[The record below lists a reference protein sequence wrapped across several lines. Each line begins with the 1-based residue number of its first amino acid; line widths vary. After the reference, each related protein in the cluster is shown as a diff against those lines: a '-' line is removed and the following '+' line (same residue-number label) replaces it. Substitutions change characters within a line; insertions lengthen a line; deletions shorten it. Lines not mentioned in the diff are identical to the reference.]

1 MKQPDKK
8 KKIAIIIAVT
18 VVLVAAIVVVIVF
31 ATKGSD
37 TAPSDTQET
46 EYVTVIDENG
56 NEITLV
62 DENNNPV
69 TVKLKNENESS
80 TANTNS
86 DKNTNNSNNENTTES
101 VTETTTQFT
110 TVASDKATV
119 LPEEPFDDRML
130 TESMALYSLQR
141 YYGEKYVVNYDV
153 PNNKDGD
160 NIAFAVFAN
169 DDEKTNIVY
178 RVTVNLYS
186 GKTVQTDKNGK
197 TNDISDKINY

>member
-8 KKIAIIIAVT
+8 KRIAIIIAVT
-18 VVLVAAIVVVIVF
+18 IVLVTAIVVAIVF
-31 ATKGSD
+31 ATKDSG
-37 TAPSDTQET
+37 TKPSDTQET

-56 NEITLV
+56 NEVTLV

-69 TVKLKNENESS
+69 TVKPENENKSS

-86 DKNTNNSNNENTTES
+86 DKDTDNSNNENTTES

-130 TESMALYSLQR
+130 TESMALYSLQN

-153 PNNKDGD
+153 PNNKDSD

-169 DDEKTNIVY
+169 DDEKTNIEY
-178 RVTVNLYS
+178 RVMVNLYS
-186 GKTVQTDKNGK
+186 GKTVQTDKKGK
-197 TNDISDKINY
+197 TKDISDKVNY